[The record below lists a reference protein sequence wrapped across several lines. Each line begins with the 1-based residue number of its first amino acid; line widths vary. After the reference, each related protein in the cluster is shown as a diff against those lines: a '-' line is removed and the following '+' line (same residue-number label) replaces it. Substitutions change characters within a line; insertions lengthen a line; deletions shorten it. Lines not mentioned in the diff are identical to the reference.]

1 MNGVQ
6 LSKSSEVKEKGRKTI
21 QRLHDIAKTWMANLW
36 ISHCGKIGDEG
47 KCRPLLSS
55 RYPHQLMSTYSHY
68 IAHERG
74 DEHVI
79 QFDIVILQYVL

>member
-1 MNGVQ
+1 MPTSFVF
-6 LSKSSEVKEKGRKTI
+6 
-21 QRLHDIAKTWMANLW
+21 
-36 ISHCGKIGDEG
+36 
-47 KCRPLLSS
+47 PL
-55 RYPHQLMSTYSHY
+55 YPHQLMSTYSHY